1 MYEYKTNILGFCE
14 VKLNALNIAHI
25 HCVTIYK
32 CNFFMGEIRGCCCV
46 RFGHTLLLHSFWR
59 RSTMVR
65 SQVAYTVNFFI

>member
-32 CNFFMGEIRGCCCV
+32 CNFFMGEI
-46 RFGHTLLLHSFWR
+46 
-59 RSTMVR
+59 
-65 SQVAYTVNFFI
+65 